1 MNIGQAAEAS
11 GLPAKTI
18 RYYEDVGLVAPGR
31 RGNGYRDYDG
41 AEVHKLRFL
50 ARARGLGFT
59 LEDCRALLTL
69 WEDQGRASADVKAL
83 AKEHLT
89 ALQRKL
95 DELRTLQST
104 LEHLVDACHG
114 DDRPD
119 CPIIDDL
126 AGA

>member
-1 MNIGQAAEAS
+1 M
-11 GLPAKTI
+11 
-18 RYYEDVGLVAPGR
+18 
-31 RGNGYRDYDG
+31 RGEG
-41 AEVHKLRFL
+41 
-50 ARARGLGFT
+50 
-59 LEDCRALLTL
+59 
-69 WEDQGRASADVKAL
+69 ADVKAL
-83 AKEHLT
+83 AQEHLT